1 MNNLYIA
8 KLNQLKESKKSTK
21 SRLAAF
27 MISNMEKISSFT
39 ISSIA
44 EETETSYATVCRF
57 VQEMGFSGYKEFKK
71 AASESSKGENQ
82 SNLVLLENFLDFTQN
97 DNFESIS
104 KRISDFAAD
113 VTCNSFKAISGKD
126 ARFLHDVFKNAK
138 HIHFFGLGTSSVSA
152 YYAYIKFFRLK
163 SCCSYSS
170 DIVISKMSSSLLE
183 KGDLLFLFSSSGR
196 TKAVIEAAKIA
207 KTKGVTVVAISDF
220 INTPLCRWADINIC
234 TTVRDTNKFLDTDFP
249 LIQGQITI
257 IDILY
262 KYLYFRWEKSSE
274 ENKSTTLTAIKGD
287 KE

>member
-8 KLNQLKESKKSTK
+8 KLNRLKDSKQPTK
-21 SRLAAF
+21 SKLANF
-27 MISNMEKISSFT
+27 FIDNILRISSFT
-39 ISSIA
+39 ISSVA
-44 EETETSYATVCRF
+44 EETQTSYATVCRF
-57 VQEMGFSGYKEFKK
+57 LQEIGFSGFKEFKK
-71 AASESSKGENQ
+71 AVSEDSREQNL
-82 SNLVLLENFLDFTQN
+82 SNLVFSENFLDFTHH
-97 DNFESIS
+97 DSFETIS
-104 KRISDFAAD
+104 KRISDFAIN
-113 VTCNSFKAISGKD
+113 VTRNSFKAISEKD
-126 ARFLHDVFKNAK
+126 AHFLHDAFKNAK

-152 YYAYIKFFRLK
+152 NYAYIKFFRLK

-207 KTKGVTVVAISDF
+207 KSKKITVVAISDY
-220 INTPLCRWADINIC
+220 INTPLCRWADITIC
-234 TTVRDTNKFLDTDFP
+234 TTVRDANKFLDTDFP

-262 KYLYFRWEKSSE
+262 KYLFFRWEKSSA
-274 ENKSTTLTAIKGD
+274 ENKNTTLTAIKGD